1 MKNKSI
7 VFILLIFL
15 SFFMELDLTGNNL
28 TTVNFNRVENLLNK
42 QNDTTYLVNFWATWC
57 IPCRTEIPYIEQIN
71 EKYAKEKFRVVL
83 ISLDFPSKKEFLL
96 IPYVNQNIRSE
107 VWLLDER
114 DPNSWID
121 KVNKS
126 WTGAIPATII
136 FNKNIRLFY
145 EKSFDFEELDS
156 IINNCI
162 IH

>member
-1 MKNKSI
+1 MNKNI
-7 VFILLIFL
+7 VFIVLIFF
-15 SFFMELDLTGNNL
+15 SFSMVLDLTGKNIP
-28 TTVNFNRVENLLNK
+28 TVNFNRVENIINK

-71 EKYAKEKFRVVL
+71 EKYTKEKFRVVL
-83 ISLDFPSKKEFLL
+83 ISLDFPSKKEALL
-96 IPYVNQNIRSE
+96 IPYVNENIRSE

-121 KVNKS
+121 KVDKS

-136 FNKNIRLFY
+136 FNRNIKLFY

>member
-1 MKNKSI
+1 MNKNI
-7 VFILLIFL
+7 VFIVLIFF
-15 SFFMELDLTGNNL
+15 SFSMVLDLTGKDIP
-28 TTVNFNRVENLLNK
+28 TVNFNRVENIINK

-71 EKYAKEKFRVVL
+71 EKYTKEKFRVVL
-83 ISLDFPSKKEFLL
+83 ISLDFPSKKEALL
-96 IPYVNQNIRSE
+96 IPYVNENIRSE

-121 KVNKS
+121 KVDKS

-136 FNKNIRLFY
+136 FNRNIKLFY